1 MNSIQQTYTEQILPQ
16 MQTQDIS
23 KNYKSGDL
31 SFADALRA
39 AQSESSNKNIENS
52 SDKVC
57 QKNENNNSDSVAKNA
72 SENNVAEKSGEQAE
86 KVAEQSQKPNDSDS
100 KKVSKKD
107 TDSKNKKLD
116 DENQNSVKKDLSA
129 DEIELSL
136 AVIENANVE
145 AKIENA
151 NNFEMADSENSA
163 LLVDGENLNDDFEL
177 TQEKLSYL
185 MQVERDDAKDSEL
198 DEKLASL
205 IKNLKDI
212 NDLNNSALSP
222 EENLKNAQELSVEA
236 PEKFLELSENA
247 IGANLIQNGFEAKLS
262 DAAEKNLKANANAEN
277 LEKKSSAKLA
287 VHDLRLNKVSE
298 SGLPQDKVVQKTASK
313 SELKLAVQENA
324 DSNIQMTM
332 ELAGR
337 AEQNITSSSSQA
349 AAANGSTFQQM
360 LSNAVQANAPEFVK
374 AGNIILK
381 DNNQGSIN
389 LILRP
394 ESLGNVK
401 ISLSLSD
408 KVISGQITVA
418 SREAYEAF
426 RESIDSIKQAFA
438 QNGFDTGSFD
448 LNFSSQQNF
457 AQSDG
462 SQNQENQNFAHALN
476 ADRSYGE
483 LVASSDSGEASQ
495 SSGLSEYSVNIV
507 A

>member
-31 SFADALRA
+31 SFADALRV

-72 SENNVAEKSGEQAE
+72 SENNVAEKSGEQTE
-86 KVAEQSQKPNDSDS
+86 KVAEQSKKPADSD
-100 KKVSKKD
+100 KVSKKD
-107 TDSKNKKLD
+107 TDSKSKKLD
-116 DENQNSVKKDLSA
+116 DEKKNSLKKDLSA

-136 AVIENANVE
+136 SVIEKANVD
-145 AKIENA
+145 AKIVNA
-151 NNFEMADSENSA
+151 NNFENVDSENLMILA
-163 LLVDGENLNDDFEL
+163 DGEALNDDFEL
-177 TQEKLSYL
+177 TPEKLSFL
-185 MQVERDDAKDSEL
+185 MQVDRGDSDDSEL

-212 NDLNNSALSP
+212 NDLNNNALSP
-222 EENLKNAQELSVEA
+222 EENLKNAQDLSVEA
-236 PEKFLELSENA
+236 PEKFLEISENA
-247 IGANLIQNGFEAKLS
+247 IGANFIQNDLEAKL
-262 DAAEKNLKANANAEN
+262 AGGTEKNLKAGANTEKV
-277 LEKKSSAKLA
+277 EKKSSAKLA
-287 VHDLRLNKVSE
+287 VHDLRLNKLSE
-298 SGLPQDKVVQKTASK
+298 SGLSQDKVVQKTASK
-313 SELKLAVQENA
+313 NELKLAVQENA

-389 LILRP
+389 LVLRP

-438 QNGFDTGSFD
+438 QNGFDTGNFD

-457 AQSDG
+457 AQGDG
-462 SQNQENQNFAHALN
+462 SQNQENQKFAHALN

-483 LVASSDSGEASQ
+483 LVASADSGESAQ
-495 SSGLSEYSVNIV
+495 SSALSEYSVNIV